1 MTTSRLDDFDD
12 SVSIYKAT
20 GPPDHWVTAL
30 NAGIWGFTQDNESGW
45 ERLGEGDIVLFHST
59 GKDTEGGRWDS
70 GIVGYGVA
78 GEKRRKERP
87 LWRTEVEAD
96 ENQYPFVV
104 DLVATYWRGDV
115 DDVSSSPVA
124 ERPSGRIDADI
135 GALLQNRLTLGRT
148 KEATGDR
155 FPVMGSFNE
164 PSHGDRYLELLHE
177 EPLTAVR
184 YRQREAPVEGTE
196 REVDGA
202 APELD
207 FEPLFGDSIKI
218 DTDDLFDGL
227 YFDAD
232 ERERIRSSTV
242 SAVLSGKHVVFT
254 GPPGTGKTEL
264 AENLCRA
271 LQANEQYTDYRLTT
285 ATADWSTFDTVGGY
299 MPREEAGGSLEFKP
313 GQVLKRLPTADEAR
327 NELLVVDE
335 INRADIDKAFGQLFT
350 VLSGQAV
357 QLPFEKDGTE
367 VEIVPG
373 NEVDPATG
381 PAPNEYAVPDS
392 WRLFATMN
400 SYDKTS
406 LYEMSYAFMRRFAFV
421 RVGAPTLP
429 DDNDELEDLMV
440 DYDETWGGA
449 AESGRRERDAVG
461 RVWRA
466 VNGATAERSI
476 GPAIVKD
483 MLEFVRSQPDNT
495 DGEAFRRHITEAIL
509 SYVFP
514 QLEGVPKRRAIVESI
529 AEVDE
534 VDDNRIRGSA
544 REMLQVEMTVD
555 G

>member
-1 MTTSRLDDFDD
+1 MTASTLDDFDD
-12 SVSIYKAT
+12 SVAIYKAT
-20 GPPDHWVTAL
+20 GPPDHWVTTL
-30 NAGIWGFTQDNESGW
+30 NTGIWGFTPDNENGW
-45 ERLGEGDIVLFHST
+45 DRLSEGDVVLFHST
-59 GKDTEGGRWDS
+59 GTDTHGGKWDS
-70 GIVGYGVA
+70 GVVGYGVA

-104 DLVATYWRGDV
+104 DLEATYWRGDV
-115 DDVSSSPVA
+115 DDVSSAPIVEKSSS
-124 ERPSGRIDADI
+124 RLDADI
-135 GALLQNRLTLGRT
+135 EALLRNRLTLGRT
-148 KEATGDR
+148 KEVTGNR

-164 PSHGDRYLELLHE
+164 PSHGEQYLELLHE

-184 YRQREAPVEGTE
+184 YRQREESDEKTDREEGETE
-196 REVDGA
+196 A
-202 APELD
+202 ELD
-207 FEPLFGDSIKI
+207 FEPLFGDDIEI
-218 DTDDLFDGL
+218 DATHLFDGL
-227 YFDAD
+227 HFDAD
-232 ERERIRSSTV
+232 ERERIRSATV
-242 SAVLSGKHVVFT
+242 SAVQSGKHVVFT

-271 LQANEQYTDYRLTT
+271 LQANEQYTGYRLTT

-313 GQVLKRLPTADEAR
+313 GQVLKRLPSDGEAR

-373 NEVDPATG
+373 DDIDPATG
-381 PAPNEYAVPDS
+381 PAPHEYAVPES

-429 DDNDELEDLMV
+429 EDDAELEELMLE
-440 DYDETWGGA
+440 YDEAWGTDDGDR
-449 AESGRRERDAVG
+449 AERLAVG

-483 MLEFVRSQPDNT
+483 ILEFVRAQPADAG
-495 DGEAFRRHITEAIL
+495 DEAFGRHLTEAVL

-514 QLEGVPKRRAIVESI
+514 QLEGVPKRRSIVKDIS
-529 AEVDE
+529 E
-534 VDDNRIRGSA
+534 VDDINNNRLEESA
-544 REMLQVEMTVD
+544 REMLQVELSAD